1 LELPKLADKIKDDKL
16 SKWLLYFKKEGTEEE
31 LMKILLK
38 DDPDLKKAHDE
49 YLNFTRD
56 DELREMYEAREKWI
70 KDQNNALA
78 NAEARGEA
86 RGEERGEA
94 RGEVKEKQ
102 TLLIRSMAKRF
113 KLSEKEKA
121 FIKSVTDYDKLDR
134 AYNLAFDRIIDG
146 NVDDASKKEILDLL

>member
-1 LELPKLADKIKDDKL
+1 MPKLADKIKDDKL
-16 SKWLLYFKKEGTEEE
+16 SKWLLYLKKEGTEEE

-38 DDPDLKKAHDE
+38 DDPDLKKAHEE

-70 KDQNNALA
+70 KDQNSALA
-78 NAEARGEA
+78 NAKIEGKIE
-86 RGEERGEA
+86 GKVE
-94 RGEVKEKQ
+94 EKQ
-102 TLLIRSMAKRF
+102 VTLIRSMIKRF
-113 KLSEKEKA
+113 KLSKNERA

-146 NVDDASKKEILDLL
+146 NVDDASKKEILDLLL